1 MACEP
6 CEGWIERYGIPKALY
21 VDFKNV
27 YITTREPTIEEQ
39 LRGECPL
46 TQFGKACKKLGIE
59 ILGAHSPQA
68 KGRATAAG
76 RVERSNGVHQ
86 DRLVKELQ
94 LAGISD
100 LNRTNDFLRETYLDG
115 HNKRFAV
122 TAKSRVNF
130 HRPVP
135 KGLDLRTVFCIEEE
149 HHVNNDWTVRFN
161 NRYFQILKEN
171 DRLPRPGDKIAV
183 SEWLD
188 DSIHL
193 LYKGCELQYRA
204 LPERPERPTPPKVRP
219 SLSRK
224 KPTPGPD
231 HPWRLSA
238 CIAQAGLWQGEQ
250 KINPVCVKELAEGVK
265 ESPL

>member
-1 MACEP
+1 
-6 CEGWIERYGIPKALY
+6 

-27 YITTREPTIEEQ
+27 YITTCEPTIEEQ

-46 TQFGKACKKLGIE
+46 TQFGKACKKLGIA

-122 TAKSRVNF
+122 TAKSRVDF

-149 HHVNNDWTVRFN
+149 RHVNNDWTVRFN

-188 DSIHL
+188 GSIHL
-193 LYKGCELQYRA
+193 LYKGCTLQYRV
-204 LPERPERPTPPKVRP
+204 LPERPERPTPPTVHP
-219 SLSRK
+219 SLPRK
-224 KPTPGPD
+224 KSTPRPD
-231 HPWRLSA
+231 HPWR
-238 CIAQAGLWQGEQ
+238 QWQGEQ